1 MKILRLWVLLAGI
14 FPGLIFT
21 AAATAKEKQLT
32 LEDIVF
38 DAKYLAEMLGP
49 KTLVQ
54 TDLKE
59 ASILKVLKKA
69 KLDQKT
75 QVMFVPAEATPAKV
89 AERINPQYPKQLRFG
104 RDSGSASFLVLVGAD
119 GQVQSLYCYKYDERL
134 MTLAAAMALVQWKFE
149 PLKFGETALPV
160 LTTVVLDYN
169 ATNMAMREAYIEG
182 ETFSNIVGPGRQSNQ
197 PQMGSPK

>member
-1 MKILRLWVLLAGI
+1 MKTARVWVLLAALLSGC
-14 FPGLIFT
+14 FFAT
-21 AAATAKEKQLT
+21 AAAAKEKQLT
-32 LEDIVF
+32 LEDVVF

-59 ASILKVLKKA
+59 TAVLKVLKKA

-75 QVMFVPAEATPAKV
+75 QVLLVPAEATRAKV

-104 RDSGSASFLVLVGAD
+104 RDDGSASFLVLVGAD

-160 LTTVVLDYN
+160 LTTVELDYN

-197 PQMGSPK
+197 PQMGGPQ